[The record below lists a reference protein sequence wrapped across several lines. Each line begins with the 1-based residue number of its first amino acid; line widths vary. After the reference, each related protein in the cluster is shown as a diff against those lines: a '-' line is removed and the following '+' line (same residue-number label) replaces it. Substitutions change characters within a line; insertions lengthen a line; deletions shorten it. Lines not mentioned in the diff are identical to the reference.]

1 MSKTLKFH
9 LDDKTQNRLEWLDD
23 ENDTTVSGMIQQI
36 LDEYFEYN
44 AVEPSMV
51 ADLFQTSLQL
61 LMVDQPIKPDG
72 LTDTKPKNHDQLPP
86 SK

>member
-9 LDDKTQNRLEWLDD
+9 LDDKTQNRLEWLAD

-61 LMVDQPIKPDG
+61 LMPAKPIKLDG
-72 LTDTKPKNHDQLPP
+72 LDATKPENPDQLPP